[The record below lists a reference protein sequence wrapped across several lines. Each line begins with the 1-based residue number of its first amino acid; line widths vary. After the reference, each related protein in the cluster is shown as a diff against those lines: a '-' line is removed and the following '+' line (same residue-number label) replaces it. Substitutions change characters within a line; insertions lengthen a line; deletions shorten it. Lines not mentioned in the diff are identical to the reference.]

1 MRLEGEVAKDSS
13 LRCGKKILEFQL
25 IFILNFYFVTA
36 IQWNN
41 IFNSIHIFS
50 ICMQY
55 SLLNIPEGCVRLDSL
70 ETGFEVESC
79 TQRLIGSARGW
90 YACQEE
96 RGQAV
101 TKPALGPLAHCAAKP
116 IYWHQVDLENIFPVS
131 LFWAIMGSFL
141 TNEFHLTFSPICSLS
156 SNCQELRVFTSS
168 SFSPWSFNL
177 HESSITFPVLLGGHG
192 VALWSEWRSQSWTDS
207 GFLVQVYILGW
218 LANSH
223 QFYHL

>member
-1 MRLEGEVAKDSS
+1 MWLLYSE
-13 LRCGKKILEFQL
+13 I
-25 IFILNFYFVTA
+25 
-36 IQWNN
+36 

-79 TQRLIGSARGW
+79 IQRLIGSACGW

-101 TKPALGPLAHCAAKP
+101 TKLALGPLAHCAQSQFTDTWLIWKIFSLWVCFEQLWDPFSLMNIILLSLLSA
-116 IYWHQVDLENIFPVS
+116 IFPQT
-131 LFWAIMGSFL
+131 LRNW
-141 TNEFHLTFSPICSLS
+141 EFSPPDPFHCG
-156 SNCQELRVFTSS
+156 
-168 SFSPWSFNL
+168 SFNL

-192 VALWSEWRSQSWTDS
+192 VALWSEWRSQSWTDW
-207 GFLVQVYILGW
+207 GFSVQVYILGW
-218 LANSH
+218 LADFFLAPVLPSVKRRKG
-223 QFYHL
+223 

>member
-25 IFILNFYFVTA
+25 IFISNFYFVTA
-36 IQWNN
+36 LQWNN

-55 SLLNIPEGCVRLDSL
+55 SLLNIPEGSVRLDSL
-70 ETGFEVESC
+70 ETGFEAESC
-79 TQRLIGSARGW
+79 IQRLIGSARGW

-101 TKPALGPLAHCAAKP
+101 AKLALGPLAHCAAKP

-141 TNEFHLTFSPICSLS
+141 TNEYHLTFSPTCSLS
-156 SNCQELRVFTSS
+156 SNSQELRVSPPHPFHRDLLTCMNLQLLSQSYSGDMGLPCGQSEDPRVGQIQVFRSRFTS
-168 SFSPWSFNL
+168 
-177 HESSITFPVLLGGHG
+177 
-192 VALWSEWRSQSWTDS
+192 
-207 GFLVQVYILGW
+207 
-218 LANSH
+218 
-223 QFYHL
+223 